1 MWQLI
6 GLVGVFVTIGVGY
19 TIAGGHFG
27 VIIEAVGPE
36 LLVILGPGAM
46 TLLIS
51 NEMSTVKS
59 VLGGFKKVVSGP
71 CWRRSDYA
79 DALCLLFLL
88 FRITS
93 ASTNAS
99 LVGVGPTACNAATIA
114 SALDMPLKFS
124 VCNRMSGK
132 YFPTR
137 SAYSFIAA
145 LSIGALRNALV

>member
-59 VLGGFKKVVSGP
+59 VPDVIALPIVS
-71 CWRRSDYA
+71 
-79 DALCLLFLL
+79 
-88 FRITS
+88 I
-93 ASTNAS
+93 
-99 LVGVGPTACNAATIA
+99 TIA
-114 SALDMPLKFS
+114 RS
-124 VCNRMSGK
+124 SG
-132 YFPTR
+132 
-137 SAYSFIAA
+137 
-145 LSIGALRNALV
+145 